1 MKLAFST
8 LGCPG
13 WSWNEIFATAKD
25 MGLDGIEIRGIGGQI
40 YAPDIKVFAP
50 DQLEATL
57 QRVRDAGM
65 ELPMLTSGAS
75 LGLPETEKNMAEAK
89 AYIDL
94 AEKLGSAFVRVMV
107 TPVAQVEPAD
117 LAQTAR
123 LYAEL
128 CEYAAPKGVTPL
140 IETNSVLADSK
151 VMKQFMEQCPSQN
164 CGVLWDIHHP
174 YRFFGESP
182 EETYANI
189 GKWVKYAHVKD
200 SVMKDGQVSYRMM
213 GYGDVP
219 IMDALSILHQNG
231 YKGYITLEW
240 LKRWCPD
247 LQEPGIVFSHFSSY
261 MNYLITQL

>member
-25 MGLDGIEIRGIGGQI
+25 MGLNGIEIRGIGGQI
-40 YAPDIKVFAP
+40 YAPSIKVFA
-50 DQLEATL
+50 DEQLEATKA
-57 QRVRDAGM
+57 QINKSGM

-94 AEKLGSAFVRVMV
+94 AEKLGSSFVRVMV
-107 TPVAQVEPAD
+107 TPVAQVEPAN
-117 LAQTAR
+117 LEQAVR
-123 LYAEL
+123 LYSEL
-128 CEYAAPKGVTPL
+128 CEYAAPKGVIPL

-151 VMKQFMEQCPSQN
+151 VMKQFMEDCTSEN

-189 GKWVKYAHVKD
+189 GKWVKYTHVKD

-219 IMDALSILHQNG
+219 IMDTLQILHRHG

-261 MNYLITQL
+261 MSYLITQL

>member
-57 QRVRDAGM
+57 GRVRAAGM

-75 LGLPETEKNMAEAK
+75 LGLPETEKNLAEAY

-94 AEKLGSAFVRVMV
+94 AEKLGSAYVRVMV

-117 LAQTAR
+117 LEQTAR
-123 LYAEL
+123 LYAQL

-151 VMKQFMEQCPSQN
+151 AMKQFMEQCPNAN

-174 YRFFGESP
+174 YRFFGETP
-182 EETYANI
+182 EQTFANI
-189 GKWVKYAHVKD
+189 GQWVKYTHVKD
-200 SVMKDGQVSYRMM
+200 SVMKDGAVSYRMM

-219 IMDALSILHQNG
+219 IMDALSILHKNG
-231 YKGYITLEW
+231 YEGYITLEW

-261 MNYLITQL
+261 MNYLIAQL